1 MLDDNRLNDI
11 KLISAFTMGV
21 PGKRT
26 FFLAIGEKE
35 NWVRVWL
42 EKYLL
47 ESLGLA
53 VDKFLT
59 TLSQE
64 KIIVDQGE
72 EEAPPSKDMP
82 VGLPTS
88 ELDVD
93 QITLGYD
100 MQKVNLDLIVHPSGP
115 RQDEQKELSYWI
127 TVPQLKKL
135 GAQAKI
141 ICAAGRPICPK
152 CGNPIDPSGH
162 TCPAGN

>member
-1 MLDDNRLNDI
+1 MEEHKEFDDV
-11 KLISAFTMGV
+11 KLLSAFAMGM

-53 VDKFLT
+53 IDQFLT
-59 TLSQE
+59 TLAKEHIALKE
-64 KIIVDQGE
+64 KAIGMPLSGDV
-72 EEAPPSKDMP
+72 P
-82 VGLPTS
+82 VGFPTA

-93 QITLGYD
+93 EITLGFER
-100 MQKVNLDLIVHPSGP
+100 QKVNLNLVVHPSGP
-115 RQDEQKELSYWI
+115 RQEEQKELSYWI
-127 TVPQLKKL
+127 TLPQLRKL
-135 GAQAKI
+135 GGQAKS
-141 ICAAGRPICPK
+141 ICAAGRPICAI

-162 TCPAGN
+162 VCPSGN